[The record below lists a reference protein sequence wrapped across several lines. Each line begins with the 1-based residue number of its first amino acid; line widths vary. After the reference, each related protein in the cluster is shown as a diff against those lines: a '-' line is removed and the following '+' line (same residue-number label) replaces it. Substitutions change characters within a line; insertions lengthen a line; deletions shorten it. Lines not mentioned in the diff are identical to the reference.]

1 VVIDQARHTGQ
12 DRTGAGAGAGNNRLP
27 RIGYRLTSHSVLPG
41 LRLFSLRPSEAA
53 ASLDGLIGPISKLI
67 KVHLRTQLARLP
79 RRHENLLLS
88 PDGQWY

>member
-12 DRTGAGAGAGNNRLP
+12 DRTGAGAGNNRLP
-27 RIGYRLTSHSVLPG
+27 RIRYRLTSHSVLPG

-67 KVHLRTQLARLP
+67 KVHLLRTQLARLP

-88 PDGQWY
+88 PDGQ